1 MKRSFLSLNRALMSC
16 TTIIVAA
23 ATLFC
28 APGGDVKADKVKT
41 EPLIGTIATV
51 EEFNKVVSTAGDR
64 LLMFDLYA
72 DWCMPCRI
80 LSPLLEKI
88 AVERR
93 DKVSIYKI
101 NIDKSRDIAGA
112 LGVTGIPFVVFIKN
126 REGVYALTGVQSRD
140 TYLRVIDQ
148 FAASSPAK
156 DIEPDGTIVAG
167 VRVIRLNPAATP
179 GDIYVYRGE
188 TVTLVLDTILFPYSV
203 HIPGFNVSQEGA
215 VGKRLDIT
223 FKAGE
228 AGVYPIFC
236 NGDCPTGDGAQYG
249 RIIVMEYKGASGVK
263 FNELTVDEAV
273 ALMETKPLMLDVRT
287 PNEYHSGHIEGA
299 KLVPLQQL
307 DERIGELSGF
317 RERDILIYCRS
328 GNRSIVA
335 AEILIRNGFKKTHH
349 LKSGVIGWEKAGKKL
364 VK

>member
-1 MKRSFLSLNRALMSC
+1 MKQGFQSLNRALTGC
-16 TTIIVAA
+16 TTIIAAA
-23 ATLFC
+23 ATFFC
-28 APGGDVKADKVKT
+28 AQGNDPGTDKVEK
-41 EPLIGTIATV
+41 EPLIGTIVGV
-51 EEFNKVVSTAGDR
+51 EEFNKVVSTAGER

-88 AVERR
+88 AGERR

-112 LGVTGIPFVVFIKN
+112 LGVTGIPFVVYVKN
-126 REGVYALTGVQSRD
+126 REGVYALTGVQSRE

-148 FAASSPAK
+148 FAASSSPK
-156 DIEPDGTIVAG
+156 DIEPDGTIVGG
-167 VRVIRLNPAATP
+167 VRVIRLNPATTP

-203 HIPGFNVSQEGA
+203 HIPGLNVSREGA

-223 FKAGE
+223 FKAE
-228 AGVYPIFC
+228 ETGVYPVFC

-263 FNELTVDEAV
+263 FNELAVDEAV
-273 ALMETKPLMLDVRT
+273 ALMKTKPLILDVRT
-287 PNEYHSGHIEGA
+287 PKEYHAGHIEGA
-299 KLVPLQQL
+299 KLIPLQQL
-307 DERIGELSGF
+307 EERIGELSGF
-317 RERDILIYCRS
+317 REGDILIYCRS
-328 GNRSIVA
+328 GNRSTVA

-349 LKSGVIGWEKAGKKL
+349 LKSGVIGWQKAGKKL